1 MRRFFP
7 RFHSRM
13 ITPNGA
19 MQELYEVVDAD
30 SGEAT
35 MPMSYH
41 FANNLAAKR
50 NGEPVD
56 DDLFNVG
63 AIA

>member
-7 RFHSRM
+7 RFHSRTV
-13 ITPNGA
+13 TPSGA
-19 MQELYEVVDAD
+19 VQELYEVVDAD

-35 MPMSYH
+35 LPMSYH

-56 DDLFNVG
+56 DELFHIG
-63 AIA
+63 GIA